1 MGLFLN
7 KKEPVSRVFV
17 NRNEDA
23 EMSFYN
29 KYARGVGFANSFII
43 PLLKKFGAEITI
55 DVILD
60 YQRGDTRDRFIDLLI
75 GQKTSGRILPAE
87 LKRLQDI
94 ANKEFDEALEKVIK
108 QGKHYTA
115 TLESQAV
122 FRKKYD
128 DKISGLQSEM
138 LRCGE
143 QSHRYSEAQLEINE
157 TYGHISKFEGSS
169 RNELKRV
176 IEDEKSYFTQDAE
189 EKHLL
194 SFATGF
200 LVFDGDTLQFD
211 RAKVAA
217 TFGVYAETAQEV
229 ALLDKLK
236 QLAALTNE
244 IFGKKFPGAQVA
256 FSAFFE
262 MENGKIILSQNIK
275 KETLSEYAKNM

>member
-1 MGLFLN
+1 MGILSN

-23 EMSFYN
+23 EMHFYN
-29 KYARGVGFANSFII
+29 KYARGVSFANSFII
-43 PLLKKFGAEITI
+43 PLLKEFGAEITTN
-55 DVILD
+55 VILD
-60 YQRGDTRDRFIDLLI
+60 YQKGDTRDRFLDLLI
-75 GQKTSGRILPAE
+75 GQKTNGRILPAE
-87 LKRLQDI
+87 LRRLQDI

-108 QGKHYTA
+108 QGRRYTA
-115 TLESQAV
+115 TLESQAA

-128 DKISGLQSEM
+128 DTVSSLQSEM
-138 LRCGE
+138 RRFPQGV
-143 QSHRYSEAQLEINE
+143 RYEEAKEKLND
-157 TYGHISKFEGSS
+157 TYGFISRFEESS

-176 IEDEKSYFTQDAE
+176 IEDEKRYFSEGAE

-200 LVFDGDTLQFD
+200 LVFNGNTLQFD
-211 RAKVAA
+211 QAKVAA
-217 TFGVYAETAQEV
+217 TFSVYAETAQEI
-229 ALLDKLK
+229 ALFDKLK

-244 IFGKKFPGAQVA
+244 IFGKKYPGAQVA

>member
-1 MGLFLN
+1 MGLFSN

-29 KYARGVGFANSFII
+29 KYARGVSFANSFII
-43 PLLKKFGAEITI
+43 PLLKEFGAEIAINT
-55 DVILD
+55 ILD
-60 YQRGDTRDRFIDLLI
+60 YQKGDTRDRFIDLLI
-75 GQKTSGRILPAE
+75 GKKTNGRILPAE

-108 QGKHYTA
+108 QGRRYTA
-115 TLESQAV
+115 TLESQAA

-128 DKISGLQSEM
+128 DKISSLQSEM
-138 LRCGE
+138 FRYGE
-143 QSHRYSEAQLEINE
+143 QSPRYNEAQKEINE
-157 TYGHISKFEGSS
+157 TYDHISKFEGSS

-176 IEDEKSYFTQDAE
+176 IEDEKVYFAQGAE

-200 LVFDGDTLQFD
+200 LILDSNTLQFD

-217 TFGVYAETAQEV
+217 TFGVYADTAQEV

-244 IFGKKFPGAQVA
+244 IFGKKYPGAQVA

>member
-1 MGLFLN
+1 MGILSN
-7 KKEPVSRVFV
+7 KRESVNRVFV

-23 EMSFYN
+23 EMAFYGKFTHGVIFVN
-29 KYARGVGFANSFII
+29 KFVI
-43 PLLKKFGAEITI
+43 PLLKEFGAEITI

-60 YQRGDTRDRFIDLLI
+60 YQKGDTRDRFLDLLI
-75 GQKTSGRILPAE
+75 GQKTNGRILPAE
-87 LKRLQDI
+87 LRRLQESAD
-94 ANKEFDEALEKVIK
+94 KEFGKALEKVIK
-108 QGKHYTA
+108 QGEHYTA
-115 TLESQAV
+115 VLKDQAIA
-122 FRKKYD
+122 RKKYD
-128 DKISGLQSEM
+128 DKISSLQSEM
-138 LRCGE
+138 QKYKQGV
-143 QSHRYSEAQLEINE
+143 RYEEARIKLKD
-157 TYGHISKFEGSS
+157 TYGFVDRFEENS

-176 IEDEKSYFTQDAE
+176 IEDEKRYFSEDAE

-236 QLAALTNE
+236 QHAALTNE

-256 FSAFFE
+256 FSAFFG
-262 MENGKIILSQNIK
+262 MENGKVILSPNIK
-275 KETLSEYAKNM
+275 KETLSEYANNM

>member
-1 MGLFLN
+1 MGLFSN
-7 KKEPVSRVFV
+7 KKEPVSKVFV

-23 EMSFYN
+23 EMHFYN
-29 KYARGVGFANSFII
+29 KYARGVSFANSFII
-43 PLLKKFGAEITI
+43 PLLKEFGTEIAI
-55 DVILD
+55 DNIID
-60 YQRGDTRDRFIDLLI
+60 YQKGDTRDRFIDLLI
-75 GQKTSGRILPAE
+75 GKKTNGRILPAE

-108 QGKHYTA
+108 QGRRYTA
-115 TLESQAV
+115 TLESQAA

-128 DKISGLQSEM
+128 DKISSLQSEM
-138 LRCGE
+138 FRYGE
-143 QSHRYSEAQLEINE
+143 QSPRYNEAQKEINE
-157 TYGHISKFEGSS
+157 TYDHISKFEGSS

-176 IEDEKSYFTQDAE
+176 IEDEKVYFAQGAE

-200 LVFDGDTLQFD
+200 LILDSDTLQFD

-217 TFGVYAETAQEV
+217 TFGVYADTAQEV

-244 IFGKKFPGAQVA
+244 IFGKEYPGAQVA
-256 FSAFFE
+256 FSAFFV
-262 MENGKIILSQNIK
+262 MENGKVILSKNIK

>member
-1 MGLFLN
+1 MGLFSN
-7 KKEPVSRVFV
+7 KKEPVSKVFV

-23 EMSFYN
+23 EMHFYN
-29 KYARGVGFANSFII
+29 KYARGVSFANSFII
-43 PLLKKFGAEITI
+43 PLLKEFGTEIAI
-55 DVILD
+55 DNILD
-60 YQRGDTRDRFIDLLI
+60 YQKGDTRDRFIDLLI
-75 GQKTSGRILPAE
+75 GKKTNGRILPAE

-108 QGKHYTA
+108 QGKRYTA
-115 TLESQAV
+115 TLESQAA

-128 DKISGLQSEM
+128 GKISSLQSEM
-138 LRCGE
+138 LRYGE
-143 QSHRYSEAQLEINE
+143 QSPRYNEAQKEINE
-157 TYGHISKFEGSS
+157 TCDHISKFEGSS

-176 IEDEKSYFTQDAE
+176 IEDEKVYFAQEAE

-200 LVFDGDTLQFD
+200 LILDSDTLQFD

-217 TFGVYAETAQEV
+217 TFGVYADTAQEV

-244 IFGKKFPGAQVA
+244 IFGKEYPGAQVA

-262 MENGKIILSQNIK
+262 MENGKVILSKNIK

>member
-1 MGLFLN
+1 MGLFSN

-43 PLLKKFGAEITI
+43 PLLKEFGAEITI

-60 YQRGDTRDRFIDLLI
+60 YQRGDTRDRFLDLLI
-75 GQKTSGRILPAE
+75 GQKTNGRILPAE
-87 LKRLQDI
+87 LRRLQESAD
-94 ANKEFDEALEKVIK
+94 KEFDKALEKVIT
-108 QGKHYTA
+108 QGEHYTA
-115 TLESQAV
+115 TLKSQATA
-122 FRKKYD
+122 RKKYD
-128 DKISGLQSEM
+128 DTVSSLQSEM
-138 LRCGE
+138 RRFPQGV
-143 QSHRYSEAQLEINE
+143 RYEEAKGKLND
-157 TYGHISKFEGSS
+157 TYGFISRFEESS

-176 IEDEKSYFTQDAE
+176 IEDEKRYFSEGAE

-200 LVFDGDTLQFD
+200 LVFNGNTLQFD
-211 RAKVAA
+211 QAKVAA
-217 TFGVYAETAQEV
+217 TFSVYAETAQEI

-236 QLAALTNE
+236 QHAALTNE

-256 FSAFFE
+256 FSAFFG
-262 MENGKIILSQNIK
+262 MENGKVILSPNIK